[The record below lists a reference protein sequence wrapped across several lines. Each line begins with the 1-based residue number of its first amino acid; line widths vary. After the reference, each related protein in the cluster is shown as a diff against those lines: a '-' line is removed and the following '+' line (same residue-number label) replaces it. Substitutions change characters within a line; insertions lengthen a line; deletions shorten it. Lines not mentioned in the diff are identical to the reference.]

1 MADLDDATV
10 DDVRGWIAAA
20 ERVTVLT
27 GAGISTD
34 SGIPDFRGPNGV
46 WTKDPAAEKAAT
58 IQHYLADPDVRRR
71 AWQTRLASP
80 AWAARP
86 NAGHVAIVDIERAG
100 RLQAVVTQNVDG
112 LHQVAGN
119 DADRVVE
126 VHGTI
131 WFSRCWECRDR
142 RPMADTLARVC
153 DAEADPACLV
163 CGGILKSDTISFG
176 QNLEPDVI
184 ERAIDVSADCDLM
197 LAVGS
202 TLSVYPAA
210 NCVPVAKSKGATVV
224 IVNGQ
229 PTAMDDLADEV
240 LQGSISTVLDAIV
253 S

>member
-1 MADLDDATV
+1 MTIER
-10 DDVRGWIAAA
+10 VREWMAAA
-20 ERVTVLT
+20 RRVVVLT

-46 WTKDPAAEKAAT
+46 WTKNPGAERNAT
-58 IQHYLADPDVRRR
+58 LSHYLADRDVRVNS
-71 AWQTRLASP
+71 WQVRLHHPMWSAE
-80 AWAARP
+80 P
-86 NAGHVAIVDIERAG
+86 NAGHRAIV
-100 RLQAVVTQNVDG
+100 RLEQRDALCGIVTQNIDE
-112 LHQVAGN
+112 LHQLAGSSS
-119 DADRVVE
+119 DLVIE
-126 VHGTI
+126 VHGTAR
-131 WFSRCWECRDR
+131 WTRCWGCGDR
-142 RPMADTLARVC
+142 RPMSETLARV
-153 DAEADPACLV
+153 EAGEEDPPCLL
-163 CGGILKSDTISFG
+163 CAGILKSDTISFG